1 MFAHMFIF
9 PTDLVLLKLLFQVQ
23 VVRPMTIGG
32 ESNVHTDWAPP
43 DQVRFG
49 GGHLQ
54 TLDHLVQI

>member
-9 PTDLVLLKLLFQVQ
+9 PTDLELLELLFQVQ

-32 ESNVHTDWAPP
+32 SPDWAPP

-49 GGHLQ
+49 GRHLQ
-54 TLDHLVQI
+54 TDDHLAQIVQI